1 MSKENENSNQ
11 SEPTE
16 DINANANEIEISESE
31 SEQCAE
37 VSPVDIKLSDE
48 YKELQDKYLRLAAEF
63 DNFRKRS
70 AREYARVIETA
81 EDGLILELLQVID
94 DLDRA
99 IDHDADDLDNFKQ
112 GTVMIYN
119 KFGEILKKRGLRE
132 IQTIGEMFDPVYH
145 EAVMQLEVEDKDD
158 GVIIEEVQKGYFLNS
173 KVLRPAKVV
182 VAKRKTDERS
192 YC

>member
-1 MSKENENSNQ
+1 MSKENEISDQ

-16 DINANANEIEISESE
+16 DVNSNENEVEISESE
-31 SEQCAE
+31 CEKGVEESSGDVKQ
-37 VSPVDIKLSDE
+37 SDE

-70 AREYARVIETA
+70 AREYARIIETA

-94 DLDRA
+94 DLNRA
-99 IDHDADDLDNFKQ
+99 LGHDADDSNNFKQ
-112 GTVMIYN
+112 GTEMIYN

-132 IQTIGEMFDPVYH
+132 IQTVGERFDPVYH

-158 GVIIEEVQKGYFLNS
+158 GIIIEEVQKGYFLNS

-182 VAKRKTDERS
+182 VAKRKTDD
-192 YC
+192 

>member
-1 MSKENENSNQ
+1 MSKENEISDQ

-16 DINANANEIEISESE
+16 EITAKENKVKTEESQSEKS
-31 SEQCAE
+31 AE
-37 VSPVDIKLSDE
+37 DSSTDVKQTDE

-70 AREYARVIETA
+70 AREYARIIETA
-81 EDGLILELLQVID
+81 EDVLILELLQVID

-99 IDHDADDLDNFKQ
+99 LGHDADDLNSFKQ
-112 GTVMIYN
+112 GTEMIYN

-132 IQTIGEMFDPVYH
+132 IKAIGEAFDPNYH

-158 GVIIEEVQKGYFLNS
+158 GIIIEEVQKGYFLNS

-182 VAKRKTDERS
+182 VAKKKTDE
-192 YC
+192 

>member
-1 MSKENENSNQ
+1 MSKENELFNQ

-16 DINANANEIEISESE
+16 EIVANDNEEKADESQSEKSAGD
-31 SEQCAE
+31 SSTDVKQ
-37 VSPVDIKLSDE
+37 SDE

-70 AREYARVIETA
+70 AREYARIIETA

-94 DLDRA
+94 DLGRA
-99 IDHDADDLDNFKQ
+99 ISHDAEDLESFKQ
-112 GTVMIYN
+112 GTEIIYY
-119 KFGEILKKRGLRE
+119 KFGDILKKRGLRE
-132 IQTIGEMFDPVYH
+132 IKAIGEAFDPIYH

-158 GVIIEEVQKGYFLNS
+158 GIIIEEIQKGYFLNS

-182 VAKRKTDERS
+182 VAKKKTDE
-192 YC
+192 

>member
-1 MSKENENSNQ
+1 MSKENEISDQ

-16 DINANANEIEISESE
+16 EVDANDNKVKTDESE
-31 SEQCAE
+31 CEKKTEDSSNDVEQT
-37 VSPVDIKLSDE
+37 DE

-70 AREYARVIETA
+70 AREYARIIETA

-99 IDHDADDLDNFKQ
+99 LGHDADELSNFKQ
-112 GTVMIYN
+112 GTEMIYN

-132 IQTIGEMFDPVYH
+132 IKTVGEPFDPVYH

-158 GVIIEEVQKGYFLNS
+158 GIVIEEIQKGYFLNS

-182 VAKRKTDERS
+182 VAKRKTEA
-192 YC
+192 